1 MTLWENT
8 REYQRIGTL
17 IAKNRKLLRGQFEKI
32 VPDNNG
38 STIVNY
44 EQAKSAILGLL
55 QPHFNSITDEKLRV
69 ILKVGEVQGATEG
82 GLGNRF
88 DFDRLLLVYKSRHAA
103 PQL

>member
-32 VPDNNG
+32 VKDG
-38 STIVNY
+38 SATIVNY

-69 ILKVGEVQGATEG
+69 ILKVGEVQGATDG
-82 GLGNRF
+82 GLGNRY
-88 DFDRLLLVYKSRHAA
+88 DFARLLNVYKNRHAA